1 MVKNF
6 RDGLPWIPGVVIERT
21 GPVSYLVIVRDGQLK
36 WKRYVD
42 HLRARLIEER
52 LVRQA
57 GELQMGRLTDVENQ

>member
-1 MVKNF
+1 MACHGF
-6 RDGLPWIPGVVIERT
+6 LEIFERT